1 MGGLEV
7 RNKALR
13 CEKCLDIKRLTIF
26 PEYPEPILKME
37 CRCTEKNSKLFAFLT
52 EYKKKEIFVIKCSK
66 CQNIKPKEP
75 KYCYRCQK
83 IYCIECSDFHEQLS
97 NIDTE
102 KEGDEQDNNITNNI
116 FLGLGHKVVSLGNL
130 DYQCIIHSSET
141 YVAFC
146 KKCSLN
152 ICQKCINED
161 IHKDHDVTFFSDI
174 LLDHKKKE
182 IITGCLALC
191 QDKISHN
198 EKISKKIKKK
208 IKNEENKKLISTL
221 SKENKKINESIL
233 EFFYLM
239 NDVYERSKNMNYSII
254 FNARKNTAFNVRKIN
269 FEKKDNE
276 EEDAL
281 VLIEYFKNDFILETD
296 FSRKKRQEE
305 KKHQKENNEIQEKE
319 THKEIVIN
327 DSKIVDKSSAVNDK
341 FKNEIEIE
349 EEKIDRDKIIETKG
363 KIIVEEEIKKEANKE
378 EVNLTKIK
386 KEEPKRE
393 EIKEEVKKEE
403 VNLILKKEEEIR
415 DEEPK
420 KEEIKIEIK
429 PEGKAKGEEVKTE
442 KNKLEEIKKEEIKKE
457 EIKKEEIKEDKNE
470 KIKIEIKKE
479 EVKEEELKKK
489 ENKIEKIKKEEVIIK
504 KENKPKEKKEII
516 IEKEMKEEKKKDD
529 NKEKTSSKPLSSIES
544 KANLFKK
551 MMEAKLGGM
560 KGHLASK
567 NKNST
572 GNQENTVKVEQI
584 KNEGNTIEIL
594 NNIKVTKVAK
604 KKPKKINFE

>member
-102 KEGDEQDNNITNNI
+102 KEGEEPDYNITNDI
-116 FLGLGHKVVSLGNL
+116 FLGLGHKLVSLGNL

-349 EEKIDRDKIIETKG
+349 EEKIDGDKIIETKG

-489 ENKIEKIKKEEVIIK
+489 ENKIEKIKKEEVIIQ

-516 IEKEMKEEKKKDD
+516 IEKEKKEEKKKDD
-529 NKEKTSSKPLSSIES
+529 NKEKTSSKPLASIES

>member
-102 KEGDEQDNNITNNI
+102 KEGDEQDNNITNDI
-116 FLGLGHKVVSLGNL
+116 FLGLGHKLVSLGNL

-349 EEKIDRDKIIETKG
+349 EEKIDGDKIIETKG

-516 IEKEMKEEKKKDD
+516 IEKEKKEEKKKED

-560 KGHLASK
+560 KGHLASN

>member
-66 CQNIKPKEP
+66 CQNVKPKEP

-102 KEGDEQDNNITNNI
+102 KEGEEQDNNITNNI

-349 EEKIDRDKIIETKG
+349 EEKIEGDKIIETKG

-386 KEEPKRE
+386 KEELKRE

-442 KNKLEEIKKEEIKKE
+442 KNKLEETKKEEIKKE

-516 IEKEMKEEKKKDD
+516 IEKEKKEEKKKDD

-560 KGHLASK
+560 KGHLASN